1 MTTAGKKNELANSP
15 SHAGCS
21 RTTTPLARLQRPGQL
36 EARVL
41 RVRVGGLPGVGEE
54 AEPERDLLG
63 LDGVGDGGDGDVG
76 GARDAV
82 AALLVQ
88 VRAHQL
94 VAAKLGVLP
103 VGAVG
108 ALQGKRDEQTLFSDL
123 RRANTNKGNKK
134 NKKKAATE
142 KKMQQQQQQQLQLE
156 QLEQQQ
162 QQWQKRAAAATKTAV
177 AVTAAKRQQNI
188 AATITEAATIPAAAT
203 TSSRGHYYY

>member
-1 MTTAGKKNELANSP
+1 MLDNGREKNELANSP

-134 NKKKAATE
+134 NKKKQQPK
-142 KKMQQQQQQQLQLE
+142 KKMQQQQQQQL

>member
-134 NKKKAATE
+134 NKKKQQPK
-142 KKMQQQQQQQLQLE
+142 KKMQQQQQQQL